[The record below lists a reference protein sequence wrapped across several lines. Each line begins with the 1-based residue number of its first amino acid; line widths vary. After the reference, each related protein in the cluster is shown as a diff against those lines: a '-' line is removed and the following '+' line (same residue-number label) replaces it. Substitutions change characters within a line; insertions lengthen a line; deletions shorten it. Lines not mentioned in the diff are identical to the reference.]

1 VIITLVMLVT
11 SMAIVIGPP
20 TVVGSIIWVTPVI
33 AVIAARVVAI
43 SRISVVAVSVCGIT
57 EADSDSSD
65 PN

>member
-1 VIITLVMLVT
+1 VIITLVMLVI

-33 AVIAARVVAI
+33 AVIAARVVA
-43 SRISVVAVSVCGIT
+43 VSVCGIT